1 MGNYCCIASKHQ
13 QKAKHNKYK
22 YKDDHQQQLN
32 DLYDKKLLPIT
43 NNNNH
48 NKSSL
53 YNSDKT
59 KLKNLY
65 NNNNNNNLKNDSA
78 SILLLSNTSSTVSS
92 VTLSTN
98 TLSEQSTTT
107 TLTNISNNNNNTNY
121 KTRGETHLIPL
132 LKLNQII
139 IESSSQLD
147 EPIISKE
154 LYNINENEDENQE
167 KHSPTANI
175 TTTSPLQQHQQVT
188 PLSNKFIL
196 NKTVNSKK
204 LSQRKRTSY
213 LNQSLNETDR
223 DLTKT
228 YQYVGR
234 RLLNDDYDEHN
245 NSSSGEILDIKEEA
259 EEHNKPD
266 ANNETKTTDA
276 LNLFNWKNYKSLQKS
291 KRSIKNL
298 EETIQNSR
306 SIEQWLNDFSKLK
319 LFDGLRK
326 KQQQQQQDGLKQ
338 QSLNAINKIDEETI
352 TSRSIT
358 NKRRLS
364 NCVSITLDD
373 NDDEKESKISQLL
386 PPTLASNNNLITDD
400 LDEFDLILNKERCNN
415 ELNLNQ
421 FLNEIEKRKQP
432 QSSTRLFSTVNK
444 QLLKLLNEQQHE
456 QEMSFK
462 LTNLLLP
469 KSLANSEDIDM
480 LKWLLTNNQLR
491 LVSFNNE
498 LTFTNDHLVLTQQ
511 NNMDFLLIA
520 NKLNIDLEEND
531 CNNESIITDDDND
544 DDILVESLVDKLDK
558 LNESYS
564 AYMKYNSL
572 TGCLKLNKNLIEK
585 LLNKEKD
592 LILKLSQTT
601 NAACLLVSSST
612 SSTTTADLSS
622 SSINPTTDS
631 TNSSTTNTPTIIDKY
646 RKYILDTCNFKGAQ
660 ILMNI
665 KKKQILNRKCSST
678 QFNNNINNNNN
689 QMNVNNNNKNK
700 LKSEL
705 NKKKIKNNAKN
716 NNKQQQVQYLSPTP
730 LGNFIFF
737 KIFLKKQ
744 F

>member
-1 MGNYCCIASKHQ
+1 MGNYCCIASKHQQQQ

-32 DLYDKKLLPIT
+32 DLYDNKLLPIT
-43 NNNNH
+43 NNH

-59 KLKNLY
+59 KLKSLY
-65 NNNNNNNLKNDSA
+65 NNNNNLKNDSA

-107 TLTNISNNNNNTNY
+107 TLTNISNTTNH
-121 KTRGETHLIPL
+121 KTRGENHLIPL

-167 KHSPTANI
+167 KHSPTA
-175 TTTSPLQQHQQVT
+175 TTTISSGQQQQQQQVT

-245 NSSSGEILDIKEEA
+245 NSSSGEILDIKEE
-259 EEHNKPD
+259 EEHNNPNNNN
-266 ANNETKTTDA
+266 NNETKTTEA

-326 KQQQQQQDGLKQ
+326 KQQQHQQDGLKQ

-373 NDDEKESKISQLL
+373 DHDENGEKESKISQLL
-386 PPTLASNNNLITDD
+386 PSTPASNNNLTTND

-415 ELNLNQ
+415 EINLNQ

-432 QSSTRLFSTVNK
+432 QSSTRLFSAVNK

-511 NNMDFLLIA
+511 NNMNFLLIA

-531 CNNESIITDDDND
+531 CNNESIMTDDDND
-544 DDILVESLVDKLDK
+544 DDMLVESLVDKLDK

-564 AYMKYNSL
+564 AYVKYDAL

-631 TNSSTTNTPTIIDKY
+631 TNSTTTTTNTPTIIDKY

-678 QFNNNINNNNN
+678 QFNNNNNN
-689 QMNVNNNNKNK
+689 QMNVNNNNNNNK

-716 NNKQQQVQYLSPTP
+716 NNKQQQQVQYLSPTP

-737 KIFLKKQ
+737 KFS
-744 F
+744 

>member
-43 NNNNH
+43 NNH

-65 NNNNNNNLKNDSA
+65 NNNNNLKNDSA

-107 TLTNISNNNNNTNY
+107 TLTNISNNTNH
-121 KTRGETHLIPL
+121 KTRGENHLIPL

-167 KHSPTANI
+167 KHSPSANTT
-175 TTTSPLQQHQQVT
+175 TTTSPLQQQRQVT

-234 RLLNDDYDEHN
+234 RLLNDDYDDDEHNN
-245 NSSSGEILDIKEEA
+245 NSSSGEILDIKEE
-259 EEHNKPD
+259 EEVHNKP
-266 ANNETKTTDA
+266 NSNETKTTEA

-326 KQQQQQQDGLKQ
+326 KQQQQQHQQDGLKQ

-352 TSRSIT
+352 NSRSIT

-373 NDDEKESKISQLL
+373 DGENNEKESKINQLL
-386 PPTLASNNNLITDD
+386 LAPTPASNNNLVTDD
-400 LDEFDLILNKERCNN
+400 LDEFDLILNKERCNS

-432 QSSTRLFSTVNK
+432 QSSTRLFCTVNK

-531 CNNESIITDDDND
+531 CNNESINITDDDND

-631 TNSSTTNTPTIIDKY
+631 TNSSTTTTTNTPTIIDKY

-678 QFNNNINNNNN
+678 QFNNNINNSNNNN
-689 QMNVNNNNKNK
+689 QMNVNNNNNNK

-716 NNKQQQVQYLSPTP
+716 NNKQQQQVQYLSPTP

-737 KIFLKKQ
+737 
-744 F
+744 